1 MSDTPT
7 KIIVDCSTGE
17 QLIVPLTSAEI
28 AAADQAAAAA
38 AQAKADADAAAQA
51 TAALKESAK
60 AKLIAGTPL
69 TADEAAVL
77 VI

>member
-17 QLIVPLTSAEI
+17 QMIVPLTSAEI

-38 AQAKADADAAAQA
+38 ADAQA
-51 TAALKESAK
+51 ARIAEAERIAGLKESAK

-77 VI
+77 VL